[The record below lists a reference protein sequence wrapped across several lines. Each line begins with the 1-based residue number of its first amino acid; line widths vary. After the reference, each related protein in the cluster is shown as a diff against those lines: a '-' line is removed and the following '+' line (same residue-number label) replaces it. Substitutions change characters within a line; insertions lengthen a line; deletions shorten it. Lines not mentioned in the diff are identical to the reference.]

1 MKNLKNNLYYVLTKI
16 ENPRTEI
23 STKRIKKFHR
33 YKAHIENLYKNGQCD
48 TPYKLYELWWKQ
60 FERCDFCR
68 EICINSRFKNV
79 IAKKIEDGW
88 QVKFSGFKNKFGQ
101 IVIDI

>member
-33 YKAHIENLYKNGQCD
+33 YKAHIEIFIKTD
-48 TPYKLYELWWKQ
+48 
-60 FERCDFCR
+60 
-68 EICINSRFKNV
+68 NV
-79 IAKKIEDGW
+79 IPRINCMSYGGSNLNDAIFVAKFALTHDLKTL
-88 QVKFSGFKNKFGQ
+88 
-101 IVIDI
+101 